1 MSKKHHLTK
10 LFYKIFDSY
19 WYLRFYCYVYIFT
32 PWAARRMRR
41 KPVINVIFVI
51 AELGMWKTE
60 NLYQA
65 MLTHPRF
72 NPVLRVVPT
81 PENQKAQQEVVE
93 YLNRKGYNYRAID
106 EHTPL
111 QEGFQTDIIFY
122 QKPYHFSYYKPQ
134 RFDQN
139 LNTLFCYLHYG
150 AHDYVSNLT
159 ANSILHNIA
168 WQYYCENK
176 SCAEDIAKLMDN
188 KGRNTIVTG
197 TTFFD
202 NFRHDKSE
210 YRFPWKPQAT
220 NKKRIIYAPHFS
232 ILPDSYLK
240 YGTFLENGH
249 FILEMAH
256 KYENEVQ
263 FVFKPHPLLQPCLYK
278 YWGKTKTDAYYA
290 AWENLNNGQ
299 VELGQYIDLFM
310 TSDAMLH
317 DCSSITIEYIA
328 TKKPV
333 MYLLNQSEENLY
345 SNRSTYAR
353 EAFALHVKGHSN
365 KDIEAF
371 IQAVIYQEDQSVR
384 MKEAYCAKYLIPEN
398 GKMAYEN
405 IIDAILG

>member
-1 MSKKHHLTK
+1 
-10 LFYKIFDSY
+10 
-19 WYLRFYCYVYIFT
+19 
-32 PWAARRMRR
+32 MRR

-188 KGRNTIVTG
+188 K
-197 TTFFD
+197 
-202 NFRHDKSE
+202 
-210 YRFPWKPQAT
+210 
-220 NKKRIIYAPHFS
+220 
-232 ILPDSYLK
+232 
-240 YGTFLENGH
+240 
-249 FILEMAH
+249 
-256 KYENEVQ
+256 
-263 FVFKPHPLLQPCLYK
+263 
-278 YWGKTKTDAYYA
+278 
-290 AWENLNNGQ
+290 
-299 VELGQYIDLFM
+299 
-310 TSDAMLH
+310 
-317 DCSSITIEYIA
+317 
-328 TKKPV
+328 
-333 MYLLNQSEENLY
+333 
-345 SNRSTYAR
+345 
-353 EAFALHVKGHSN
+353 
-365 KDIEAF
+365 
-371 IQAVIYQEDQSVR
+371 
-384 MKEAYCAKYLIPEN
+384 
-398 GKMAYEN
+398 
-405 IIDAILG
+405 